1 MALTAAQRRRAQRSR
16 RFTPFKPVT
25 KPPSG
30 MYDPALDSGE
40 RAAQRGYGDLQQD
53 TDRTRQLADL
63 MKARQR
69 EGEDYGFRTSELGR
83 QFGELAAN
91 QTNSANAAGLVGTS
105 GYDALATQNRGANQR
120 REQGQL
126 DVAHRRS
133 LDDFSTNETRV
144 GEDASSRLGQMNLTG
159 GRQIEDLGTT
169 QERAGRELGF
179 YGQDVNQQRFFQA
192 GQAGYV
198 PPTKPSNEGSRFG
211 VTYQRQQGG
220 SAVLPSG
227 RLVSSS
233 GLRNILKRA
242 AQRRGVA
249 YH

>member
-1 MALTAAQRRRAQRSR
+1 
-16 RFTPFKPVT
+16 
-25 KPPSG
+25 

-53 TDRTRQLADL
+53 TERDTGRIQDDLGIGAGNIEQGRTRQLADL

-105 GYDALATQNRGANQR
+105 GYDAQAQGNREANQR
-120 REQGQL
+120 REQGQI
-126 DVAHRRS
+126 DQAHQRA
-133 LDDFSTNETRV
+133 LDDFGTNEIRV
-144 GEDASSRLGQMNLTG
+144 GEDASNRLGQMNLTG
-159 GRQIEDLGTT
+159 GRQLEDLGTT

-179 YGQDVNQQRFFQA
+179 YSQDVNNQRFFQSA
-192 GQAGYV
+192 QAGYV
-198 PPTKPSNEGSRFG
+198 PPSKPSNEGTRFG

-220 SAVLPSG
+220 SALLPSG
-227 RLVSSS
+227 RVVSSS
-233 GLRNILKRA
+233 GLRDILRRA
-242 AQRRGVA
+242 AQRKGQA